1 MNFPIRTRCV
11 LKAIIQRKNWIVLRS
26 WESFFYKKSFVTM
39 FQSMSALVHRCPE
52 SHKWTLEPTLNK
64 KSQDCLECCAQL
76 KSRLPVICLCA
87 LGQYITSSFL
97 VQCCL
102 RRVDIAFTGYFPH
115 KHCLSAI
122 LANIVQVISLCS
134 VGSDRSI
141 QNCRLFSCA
150 ELFVDCGSTLQS

>member
-1 MNFPIRTRCV
+1 MCFKSYYSEKKLDCFTF
-11 LKAIIQRKNWIVLRS
+11 LRK
-26 WESFFYKKSFVTM
+26 FFLQKVVCDDVSVNAGPCSSLSRK
-39 FQSMSALVHRCPE
+39 P
-52 SHKWTLEPTLNK
+52 LNK